1 MGSRARHEGP
11 WVRGH
16 GPRVRGFLLVV
27 VFSLV
32 SACSTRQAAEAFPG
46 VPVDWTREELFF
58 GLNKPDGS
66 QVTNSEFEA
75 FITRE
80 VSSRLCCFTVLQT
93 TGYYTSTPGAP
104 AVQEPGRVLMVM
116 YDDNQKDIAGKLSV
130 IAQSY
135 VRTFSQESVLRVAAR
150 VRVHFVK

>member
-1 MGSRARHEGP
+1 MGSR
-11 WVRGH
+11 VRGH
-16 GPRVRGFLLVV
+16 GPRFRVSVLVFV
-27 VFSLV
+27 IVLV
-32 SACSTRQAAEAFPG
+32 SACATRQPAEAFP
-46 VPVDWTREELFF
+46 VAPVDWTREELFF

-66 QVTNSEFEA
+66 QVSNSEFEA

-80 VSSRLCCFTVLQT
+80 VSTRLCCFTVLQT
-93 TGYYTSTPGAP
+93 TGYYTSAPGAP

-116 YDDNQKDIAGKLSV
+116 YDDNQTDIAVKLSA

>member
-1 MGSRARHEGP
+1 MRSKFCAHYA
-11 WVRGH
+11 
-16 GPRVRGFLLVV
+16 FLLITL
-27 VFSLV
+27 LV
-32 SACSTRQAAEAFPG
+32 SACATRQTGDPFPG
-46 VPVDWTREELFF
+46 SPVDWTREELFF

-116 YDDNQKDIAGKLSV
+116 YDDNQKDIAVKLSA

>member
-1 MGSRARHEGP
+1 MGSR
-11 WVRGH
+11 VRGQ
-16 GPRVRGFLLVV
+16 GPRVRGFLLVF
-27 VFSLV
+27 VFALV
-32 SACSTRQAAEAFPG
+32 SACATRQPAEAFPG
-46 VPVDWTREELFF
+46 APIDWTREELFF

>member
-1 MGSRARHEGP
+1 MSGSARA
-11 WVRGH
+11 VLLA
-16 GPRVRGFLLVV
+16 FLL
-27 VFSLV
+27 
-32 SACSTRQAAEAFPG
+32 SACSTRAPTTTVFPEA
-46 VPVDWTREELFF
+46 PVDWTREELFF

-104 AVQEPGRVLMVM
+104 GVQEPGRVLMVM
-116 YDDNQKDIAGKLSV
+116 YDDNQKDIAGKLAV

-135 VRTFSQESVLRVAAR
+135 VRTFSQESVLRVSAR